1 MSGPIVLALRLCLAL
16 ALLGFLGWALYT
28 FWRNVRLE
36 ARGLVNRRASGISLA
51 VRAADEAGEVRHFLQ
66 SEITLGRDPACDIP
80 IFEDT
85 VSARH
90 ARLTYHHGQ
99 WWLEDLG
106 STNGTRL
113 NQEMVTLPTVL
124 TSGDEIGI
132 GQTSLL
138 VNLAAEALVSPTLR
152 LGSDHD

>member
-1 MSGPIVLALRLCLAL
+1 MSGPIVLALRLALAL

-66 SEITLGRDPACDIP
+66 SEITLGRDPVCDIP

>member
-1 MSGPIVLALRLCLAL
+1 MSGSIVLALRLLLAL
-16 ALLGFLGWALYT
+16 ALYAFLGWALYT
-28 FWRNVRLE
+28 FWRDIRRE
-36 ARGLVNRRASGISLA
+36 AIALVNRRAAGISLL
-51 VRAADEAGEVRHFLQ
+51 VRVGRETIGVKHFVQ
-66 SEITLGRDPACDIP
+66 PEISLGRDPVCDIP
-80 IFEDT
+80 IFDET
-85 VSARH
+85 VSAHH

-99 WWLEDLG
+99 WWVEDLG

-124 TSGDEIGI
+124 TSGDEVSI

-152 LGSDHD
+152 LGSKND

>member
-1 MSGPIVLALRLCLAL
+1 MSGPIVLALRLLLAL
-16 ALLGFLGWALYT
+16 ALLAFLAWALYT
-28 FWRNVRLE
+28 FWRDIRRE
-36 ARGLVNRRASGISLA
+36 ALGLVNRRASGISLTIR
-51 VRAADEAGEVRHFLQ
+51 VAGETSAVKHFIQ
-66 SEITLGRDPACDIP
+66 SEVTLGRDPICDIP

-90 ARLTYHHGQ
+90 ARLVFHHGQ
-99 WWLEDLG
+99 WWVEDLG

-124 TSGDEIGI
+124 TSGDEISV

-152 LGSDHD
+152 LGSNHD

>member
-28 FWRNVRLE
+28 FWRGIRLE
-36 ARGLVNRRASGISLA
+36 ALGLVNRRTSGISLTVHTA
-51 VRAADEAGEVRHFLQ
+51 GAASTIKHFVQ
-66 SEITLGRDPACDIP
+66 SEITLGRDPVCDIP
-80 IFEDT
+80 IFEET

-113 NQEMVTLPTVL
+113 NQEMVALPTVL
-124 TSGDEIGI
+124 TSGDEIGV
-132 GQTSLL
+132 GQTRLL
-138 VNLAAEALVSPTLR
+138 VNLAAEALASPTLR

>member
-1 MSGPIVLALRLCLAL
+1 VKHFIQ
-16 ALLGFLGWALYT
+16 T
-28 FWRNVRLE
+28 
-36 ARGLVNRRASGISLA
+36 
-51 VRAADEAGEVRHFLQ
+51 EV
-66 SEITLGRDPACDIP
+66 TLGRDPVCDIP

-99 WWLEDLG
+99 WWVEDLG

-113 NQEMVTLPTVL
+113 NQEMITLPTVL
-124 TSGDEIGI
+124 TSGDDIGL

-138 VNLAAEALVSPTLR
+138 VNLATDALVSPTLR
-152 LGSDHD
+152 LGSKHD

>member
-1 MSGPIVLALRLCLAL
+1 MSGPIILALRLFLAV
-16 ALLGFLGWALYT
+16 ALYGFLGWALYT
-28 FWRNVRLE
+28 FWRDIRRE
-36 ARGLVNRRASGISLA
+36 AVGLVNRRATGISLTIHSGGGTTA
-51 VRAADEAGEVRHFLQ
+51 VKHFIQTEV
-66 SEITLGRDPACDIP
+66 TLGRDPVCDIP

-99 WWLEDLG
+99 WWVEDLG

-113 NQEMVTLPTVL
+113 NQEMITLPTVL
-124 TSGDEIGI
+124 TSGDDIGL

-138 VNLAAEALVSPTLR
+138 VNLATDALVSPTLR
-152 LGSDHD
+152 LGSKHD